1 MRLIYSILF
10 YLALPFVVLRLLWR
24 SRQLPDYRKRILER
38 FGVYPFE
45 LKHCLWVHS
54 VSVGETIAAIP
65 LIRSLMQNYPSIPVL
80 VTTMTPTGSA
90 RVKAAFADRVYH
102 VYLPY
107 DLPFAVNRF
116 LKTMNPI
123 VAIIM
128 ETELWPNLI
137 AACDKKQIPIGLM
150 NARLSEKSARGY
162 QRIASLTKTMLESLF
177 VIAAHGSADANR
189 FIELGAVKD
198 RVYVTGN
205 IKFDL
210 DLPTDLVSKGLE
222 LRHALGKDRY
232 IWIAAST
239 HEGEEEIILKAH
251 QKLRDVNQDALLIL
265 VPRHPDRFELIG
277 TLSEKYFQT
286 ERRSRVTVIKKDTAV
301 YLGDTMGEML
311 LMYAASDVA
320 LVCGSLI
327 ERGGHNILEPAALA
341 KAILSGPHTFNF
353 AEISALFASEK
364 ALVTVNDVETL
375 AEQLIRLYQHP
386 SEREILGQ
394 RAYQVLAANRG
405 ALEKQITLLREVIKP
420 VQ

>member
-10 YLALPFVVLRLLWR
+10 YLALPLICLRLLWR
-24 SRQLPDYRKRILER
+24 SRKLPDYRKRISER
-38 FGVYPFE
+38 FGFYPFE
-45 LKHCLWVHS
+45 LKQCLWVHS
-54 VSVGETIAAIP
+54 VSVGETIAATP
-65 LIRSLMQNYPSIPVL
+65 LIRSLMQHYPSIPVL

-116 LKTMNPI
+116 LNAMNPI

-137 AACDKKQIPIGLM
+137 AACDKRHIPIALM

-162 QRIASLTKTMLESLF
+162 QRIASLTKTMLQSLA
-177 VIAAHGSADANR
+177 VIAAHGAPDANR

-210 DLPTDLVSKGLE
+210 DLPADLVGKGLE
-222 LRHALGKDRY
+222 LRDGLGADRF

-251 QKLRDVNQDALLIL
+251 QKLRAVNEHALLIL
-265 VPRHPDRFELIG
+265 VPRHPDRFELVG
-277 TLSEKYFQT
+277 ALCEKYFQT
-286 ERRSRVTVIKKDTAV
+286 EKRSQVTSVKKETAV
-301 YLGDTMGEML
+301 YLGDTMGELL
-311 LMYAASDVA
+311 LMYAASDAA

-353 AEISALFASEK
+353 AEISLLFKSEN
-364 ALVTVNDVETL
+364 ALVTVTDAETL
-375 AEQLIRLYQHP
+375 AKQLIHLYQHP
-386 SEREILGQ
+386 DERSALGQ

-405 ALEKQITLLREVIKP
+405 ALEKQVTLLHEAIKS